1 MSLSRILFYVFNIPL
16 FNGSGLALLKAFLF
30 GIRFDISAMLYIN
43 VMYILLISIPFPFRN
58 NPVFQKI
65 AKGFFISTNAIA
77 LLANFAD
84 IIYYRFT
91 LKRTTADIFSYFGVG
106 GDFDKLLPQFL
117 RDFWYIALIWILFI
131 VILFLLYRKPI
142 SFHKKED
149 KNYKFYIKEFSTLIF
164 IVGISILGMRGGFQL
179 RPINIVSAS
188 LNVESQLSPVVLN
201 TPFTILQTIGKQ
213 NLELIHDF
221 EDNKLD
227 VIYSP
232 IHNTLL
238 NNLIPDSSS
247 TKQNIVI
254 IIVESLSQEH
264 ISYYNPDVKKVGNL
278 TPFLDSL
285 CNISLCFN
293 GFANGKKS
301 IEGIPAL
308 ISGIPTL
315 MPTPFIGSAYSNNQ
329 HLSLSKAVKEM
340 NYATLFF
347 HGGTNGTMGFDSYSK
362 NVGFD
367 HYFGRT
373 EYNNESDYDGHW
385 GIWDEPYLQYC
396 IKEMN
401 KYESTNFL
409 SVIFTLS
416 SHHPYSLP
424 EKYMNSLPK
433 GKSPI
438 HATIAYVDLALRNF
452 FAEASKQKWFKNTL
466 FVITADHTSEAYFND
481 ASNSYGIFQIPMI
494 FYNPSKNLAA
504 YSKQRVFQQIDLL
517 PTLLAYLKYTT
528 PVCAFGSNQL
538 DTNSKAFAI
547 QYIHPAY
554 QINRNGYLLNLSGE
568 TANSMY
574 KVPEDSLLKN
584 NLINKNFDEQKHN
597 ELFLKAFIQQYNNRL
612 IRNQLTPNS
621 RK

>member
-1 MSLSRILFYVFNIPL
+1 MSFSRVLFYL
-16 FNGSGLALLKAFLF
+16 FNTQLFSDSNTSLLKAFLL
-30 GIRFDISAMLYIN
+30 GIRFDISAIIYVNGLYIL
-43 VMYILLISIPFPFRN
+43 MILIPFAFRN
-58 NPVFQKI
+58 NTVYQKI
-65 AKGFFISTNAIA
+65 AKVLFVTTNAVA

-117 RDFWYIALIWILFI
+117 RDFWYIALIWVLFVA
-131 VILFLLYRKPI
+131 VIFLLYQKPNL
-142 SFHKKED
+142 SFQKG
-149 KNYKFYIKEFSTLIF
+149 NTCYKYYLRECSILIF
-164 IVGISILGMRGGFQL
+164 TIGFSILGMRGGFQL

-201 TPFTILQTIGKQ
+201 TPFTIIQTIGKQ
-213 NLELIHDF
+213 NLELIHYVD
-221 EDNKLD
+221 DNKLD
-227 VIYSP
+227 SIYSP
-232 IHNTLL
+232 IHKTPV
-238 NNLIPDSSS
+238 NNLIPDTTN

-264 ISYYNPDVKKVGNL
+264 ISYYNSEVKKVGNL
-278 TPFLDSL
+278 TPFIDSL
-285 CNISLCFN
+285 CSVCLCFN

-315 MPTPFIGSAYSNNQ
+315 MPTPFISSAYSNNQ
-329 HLSLSKAVKEM
+329 HLSLSKALKEM
-340 NYATLFF
+340 NYTSLFF

-367 HYFGRT
+367 YYFGRT
-373 EYNNESDYDGHW
+373 EYNNERDYDGHW

-396 IKEMN
+396 IREMT
-401 KYESTNFL
+401 KFESTNFL

-416 SHHPYSLP
+416 SHHPYSIP
-424 EKYMNSLPK
+424 DNYKNSLPK

-438 HATIAYVDLALRNF
+438 HATIAYVDLALRHF

-466 FVITADHTSEAYFND
+466 FVITADHTSEAYFDN

-494 FYNPSKNLAA
+494 FYKPSVNLSS

-517 PTLLAYLKYTT
+517 PTLLAYVKYSN
-528 PVCAFGSNQL
+528 PFFGFGCNQL
-538 DTNSKAFAI
+538 DTNSNPFAI
-547 QYIHPAY
+547 QYIHPSY
-554 QINRNGYLLNLSGE
+554 QLIRNGYLLNLSGE
-568 TANSMY
+568 QTTSFF
-574 KVPEDSLLKN
+574 KVPEDSLLKEN
-584 NLINKNFDEQKHN
+584 RATQNTQEQKNN
-597 ELFLKAFIQQYNNRL
+597 EMFIKAFIQQYNNRL
-612 IRNQLTPNS
+612 IKNQLTTNL